1 MQRRILKFQETS
13 LYIAHG
19 KIKHEK
25 IKLTHTKKLNL
36 KQNSL
41 QLKIT
46 FFAGFLV
53 HLKLL

>member
-1 MQRRILKFQETS
+1 MQRKILKFQETS